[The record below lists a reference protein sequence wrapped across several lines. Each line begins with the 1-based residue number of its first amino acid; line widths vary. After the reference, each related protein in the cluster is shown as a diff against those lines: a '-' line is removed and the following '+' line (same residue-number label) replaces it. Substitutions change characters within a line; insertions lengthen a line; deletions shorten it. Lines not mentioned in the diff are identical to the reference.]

1 MKKHFTLIELLVVI
15 AIIALLA
22 GMLLPALG
30 AVKSSGKKTQ
40 CINNLKQM
48 HLAVTSYRDS
58 WKEKYPS
65 WLSNLYLNEC
75 RDEKVFL
82 CPSDKKEG
90 VRSANRKEGLDNYT
104 EMSTTFDAPG
114 TATAVGFSEPTEDVS
129 HVSYVYEFC
138 GGLWPSGWASDS
150 YEDVQIN
157 AQAGVSWQ
165 AMKVA
170 LLKYCKQMKINLDSR
185 LPMIRCGWHAKG
197 KGEDKLGPFYN
208 VSSTGNVYGSKSEWQ
223 KGVDI

>member
-1 MKKHFTLIELLVVI
+1 MKKHFTLIELIVVI

-170 LLKYCKQMKINLDSR
+170 LLKYCKLMKINLDSR

>member
-138 GGLWPSGWASDS
+138 GGLWPPGWASDS

>member
-170 LLKYCKQMKINLDSR
+170 LLKYCKLMKINLDSR

>member
-1 MKKHFTLIELLVVI
+1 M
-15 AIIALLA
+15 
-22 GMLLPALG
+22 
-30 AVKSSGKKTQ
+30 
-40 CINNLKQM
+40 
-48 HLAVTSYRDS
+48 
-58 WKEKYPS
+58 
-65 WLSNLYLNEC
+65 
-75 RDEKVFL
+75 
-82 CPSDKKEG
+82 
-90 VRSANRKEGLDNYT
+90 
-104 EMSTTFDAPG
+104 
-114 TATAVGFSEPTEDVS
+114 S